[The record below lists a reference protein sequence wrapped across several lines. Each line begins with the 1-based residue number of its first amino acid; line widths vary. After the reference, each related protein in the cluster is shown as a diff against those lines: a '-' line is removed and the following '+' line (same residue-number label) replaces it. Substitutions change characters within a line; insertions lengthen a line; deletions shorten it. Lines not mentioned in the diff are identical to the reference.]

1 MTNAVAELRQA
12 AKLSP
17 DWPTPHLMLSNLLK
31 DTAPKAAAD
40 ECIIADGLTQDAK
53 LHDRCLELEK
63 KAQ

>member
-1 MTNAVAELRQA
+1 MPAAVAELRAA
-12 AKLSP
+12 AKLKP

-31 DTAPKAAAD
+31 DTDPKGAAD

-53 LHDRCLELEK
+53 LHNRCLELEK